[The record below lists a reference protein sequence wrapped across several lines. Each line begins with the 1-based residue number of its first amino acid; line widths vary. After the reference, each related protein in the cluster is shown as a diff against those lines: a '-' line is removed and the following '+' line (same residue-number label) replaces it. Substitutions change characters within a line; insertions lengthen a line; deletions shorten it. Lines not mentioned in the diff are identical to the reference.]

1 MKLLENITVFLFII
15 AVAAMFSVLWAFPI
29 KWSVNYLFEP
39 AVLYTVFGG
48 PLTLGKAWV
57 LSFLANSFFKSTS
70 SSKESK

>member
-1 MKLLENITVFLFII
+1 MNFLEKLTSFLFLMALA
-15 AVAAMFSVLWAFPI
+15 AVFSVLLAYPT

-39 AVLYTVFGG
+39 AVLYSVFGG

-57 LSFLANSFFKSTS
+57 LNFLASSLFKGSS